1 MFSPNIT
8 FLWAPLPGGR
18 IYLHSWQLHV
28 ASSVY
33 PIFWDHWAFIYS
45 HYCSYSSLI
54 HSNVLPTTRHVSE
67 ERKPLDVG
75 EIFFFYQQRRNKTLG
90 IKIMSAW
97 LICLNWRREVFVNYH
112 RTTGHIGQYFTLSA
126 KFWLQE
132 LHSSEQFL
140 EGRKEPWNFGSKGWK
155 FYIITFLTFLSQH
168 FDQERVSFSK
178 VNTGAHANWIYD
190 RGVYLQNLLRV
201 GLWC

>member
-1 MFSPNIT
+1 MGYKIMCPW
-8 FLWAPLPGGR
+8 L
-18 IYLHSWQLHV
+18 IYLH
-28 ASSVY
+28 
-33 PIFWDHWAFIYS
+33 
-45 HYCSYSSLI
+45 
-54 HSNVLPTTRHVSE
+54 
-67 ERKPLDVG
+67 
-75 EIFFFYQQRRNKTLG
+75 
-90 IKIMSAW
+90 
-97 LICLNWRREVFVNYH
+97 WRREVFVNYH

-190 RGVYLQNLLRV
+190 HRVYLQNLLRV
-201 GLWC
+201 AMRLWCSTFLFAGLFLPYFISHYLCFNIRCVKSFDWWNNASK